1 MMAIVKGFLEHIAG
15 ATLVVL
21 PVLKGNISA
30 TGISVYL
37 SAMALGKCVIIS
49 SGPAVDDVV
58 PTEAAIT
65 VPPEDVAALTSAIKT
80 TLDDHDLREKTAAA
94 GQAYALSLGGEE
106 NLYLNVLN
114 QLKNLNSA
122 KAE

>member
-1 MMAIVKGFLEHIAG
+1 MCDH
-15 ATLVVL
+15 
-21 PVLKGNISA
+21 
-30 TGISVYL
+30 
-37 SAMALGKCVIIS
+37 S

-58 PTEAAIT
+58 PTDAAIT
-65 VPPEDVAALTSAIKT
+65 VPPEDIATLTSAIKT
-80 TLDDHDLREKTAAA
+80 TLNDPNLREQAAAA
-94 GQAYALSLGGEE
+94 GKTYALSLGGVE